1 MGGTFEA
8 TVGFQDSDFFS
19 ESNKNGVEM
28 HFECDFSLFRIQTL
42 TQSHPLLWFSL
53 LSVLQFVVQF
63 ATCNTSF
70 EVPVGKAYCVVL
82 KKACAVPFMS
92 DLQSFVC
99 VQPIN
104 ITLLV
109 ALFQKRVKLQ
119 KNHYQFIAVANT
131 FR

>member
-1 MGGTFEA
+1 MDGTFRA

-92 DLQSFVC
+92 DLQSFC
-99 VQPIN
+99 
-104 ITLLV
+104 LC
-109 ALFQKRVKLQ
+109 AADKY
-119 KNHYQFIAVANT
+119 HIAGCSFSETSQASKESLPVYCCG
-131 FR
+131 